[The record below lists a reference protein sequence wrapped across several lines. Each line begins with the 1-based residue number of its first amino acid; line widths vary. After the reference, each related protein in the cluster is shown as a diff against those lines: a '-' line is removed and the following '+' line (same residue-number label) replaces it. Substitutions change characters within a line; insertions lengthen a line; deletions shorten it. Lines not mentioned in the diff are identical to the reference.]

1 MSLFTGVVL
10 LGVVLAALTIGIW
23 WKKTNVVEMLAFGV
37 IYWLCAW
44 VVTAMGFF
52 VLDVFSLLPCAVGT
66 VVLELA
72 VGAAA
77 LIVRKKRDKTP
88 WRELMTVSWDIRPY
102 WLPILVCAGGF
113 VLVAMKH
120 ELFGMG
126 QDEGVYQTVAI
137 NFLNGVTDR
146 QQDFPEYHTLS
157 EAQQETFRNSVYS
170 YLVGYDIGSRAY
182 PDTVY
187 DLSVSPVSGIYH
199 GIPTYASLLAM
210 WGKLFGMAQ
219 MQDVQTVF
227 YGCTILDLMEGAAA
241 ALYSMLPAVIF
252 VVACVLAFASGTSWG
267 TFGILIPIVTAIFP
281 ASSELLI
288 IGISAC
294 CAGSVM
300 GDHCSPISDTSI
312 MASAGAQCNHLE
324 HVSTQLPYVLTVAC
338 VCVVGFVVAG
348 FVQNVYITWIISLV
362 LMLGTL
368 FVIRALTRRA

>member
-182 PDTVY
+182 PDTVCM
-187 DLSVSPVSGIYH
+187 
-199 GIPTYASLLAM
+199 T
-210 WGKLFGMAQ
+210 
-219 MQDVQTVF
+219 
-227 YGCTILDLMEGAAA
+227 
-241 ALYSMLPAVIF
+241 
-252 VVACVLAFASGTSWG
+252 
-267 TFGILIPIVTAIFP
+267 
-281 ASSELLI
+281 
-288 IGISAC
+288 
-294 CAGSVM
+294 
-300 GDHCSPISDTSI
+300 
-312 MASAGAQCNHLE
+312 
-324 HVSTQLPYVLTVAC
+324 
-338 VCVVGFVVAG
+338 
-348 FVQNVYITWIISLV
+348 
-362 LMLGTL
+362 
-368 FVIRALTRRA
+368 

>member
-170 YLVGYDIGSRAY
+170 YLVGYDIGSRA
-182 PDTVY
+182 
-187 DLSVSPVSGIYH
+187 
-199 GIPTYASLLAM
+199 IP
-210 WGKLFGMAQ
+210 G
-219 MQDVQTVF
+219 
-227 YGCTILDLMEGAAA
+227 YG
-241 ALYSMLPAVIF
+241 V
-252 VVACVLAFASGTSWG
+252 
-267 TFGILIPIVTAIFP
+267 
-281 ASSELLI
+281 
-288 IGISAC
+288 
-294 CAGSVM
+294 
-300 GDHCSPISDTSI
+300 
-312 MASAGAQCNHLE
+312 
-324 HVSTQLPYVLTVAC
+324 
-338 VCVVGFVVAG
+338 
-348 FVQNVYITWIISLV
+348 
-362 LMLGTL
+362 
-368 FVIRALTRRA
+368 